1 MDANFWKQFLPA
13 VAAGAALIG
22 MLMWKVIRSSKPQN
36 RKTAVRYALSMLI
49 PGYVLGLALVAYI
62 ITFE

>member
-13 VAAGAALIG
+13 VAAGAAFG
-22 MLMWKVIRSSKPQN
+22 MLMWKVIRGSKPQN

>member
-13 VAAGAALIG
+13 VAAGAAFG
-22 MLMWKVIRSSKPQN
+22 MLMWKVIRSLKPQN

>member
-1 MDANFWKQFLPA
+1 MDDFWKQFLPA
-13 VAAGAALIG
+13 VAAGAAFIGMMWKLIG
-22 MLMWKVIRSSKPQN
+22 SSKPQN

-62 ITFE
+62 LITFG